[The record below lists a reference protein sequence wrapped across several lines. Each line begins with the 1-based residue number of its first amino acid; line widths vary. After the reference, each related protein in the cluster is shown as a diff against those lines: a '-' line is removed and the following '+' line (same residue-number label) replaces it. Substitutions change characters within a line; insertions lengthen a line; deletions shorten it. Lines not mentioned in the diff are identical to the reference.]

1 MKIPFFNSDIKGNNE
16 EITQLNIAD
25 ISANPFQPR
34 REFKDSEIEEL
45 ADSINN
51 FGLIQPIT
59 VRKKNN
65 KYQLIAGERRL
76 RAAKKLGKDKIPAVI
91 KNFADQE
98 MAEIALVEN
107 LQRKDLNF
115 LEEAAAYQRLL
126 EEFDLSQKELAERL
140 SKGQSTIANKLRL
153 LQLND
158 EIQELLIDKNLSERH
173 GRALLKLDSA
183 ELQLEILNKIA
194 AEELTVR
201 ESEKLIESAL
211 KPKKKAKKKIKHLS
225 DDLRLFANSLEKTL
239 KEIKSSGIEVEMDRN
254 YNYNDDYIEY
264 KIKLAKNNGKSK
276 S

>member
-1 MKIPFFNSDIKGNNE
+1 MKIPFFNNDIKGNNE
-16 EITQLNIAD
+16 QITQLKIAD

-34 REFKDSEIEEL
+34 REFKDSEINEL

-59 VRKKNN
+59 VRKKDN
-65 KYQLIAGERRL
+65 KYELIAGERRL
-76 RAAKKLGKDKIPAVI
+76 RAAKKLGNEKIPAVI
-91 KNFADQE
+91 RKFDDQE

-126 EEFDLSQKELAERL
+126 EEFDLSQKQLAERL
-140 SKGQSTIANKLRL
+140 SKGQSTIANKVRL

-158 EIQELLIDKNLSERH
+158 EIQQLLIENNLSERH
-173 GRALLKLDSA
+173 GRALLKIDSA
-183 ELQLEILNKIA
+183 NVQLEILNEIIA
-194 AEELTVR
+194 KELTVR
-201 ESEKLIESAL
+201 ESEKLIEATL
-211 KPKKKAKKKIKHLS
+211 KPKKQKKKKIKHLS

-264 KIKLAKNNGKSK
+264 KIKLAKK
-276 S
+276 